1 MKIVA
6 ARVLE
11 FRRQLDGRSWN
22 PTFRWHERR
31 APLVVL
37 DTDAGVQGIGEAW
50 SRQPQIALVLD
61 ALARRFLPALV
72 DDDVKH
78 AAEIVARVAA
88 RTPSLEPWVAA
99 AAASAIDIALW
110 DAKARAAGL
119 PLWRALGGHRG
130 RVAVYASG
138 GLYRDGATHG
148 DLASEFERYVE
159 MGFTHVKMKIG
170 ALSRE
175 SDVERARAVRQA
187 IRDDTVLWVDAVNQ
201 LSRTSAR
208 AWCESL
214 ADAGVAAIQAP
225 LSFDDVAGMVEI
237 NESILPVVAT
247 EAEHR
252 EDAFR
257 ALVDARAVTFLQ
269 HCLGLCGGFS
279 GAMRID
285 SYAAE
290 RGVKSTPQCFSTAV
304 MQAASLHFG
313 AARDNVATVEY
324 HRFHD
329 HLAPLLPD
337 EMKRID
343 CGFVDLGEAPG
354 LGVAPPSLGEQPGG
368 GYVRLH
374 RQLTRADSIPT

>member
-1 MKIVA
+1 VKIVA

-22 PTFRWHERR
+22 PTFRWYERR

-37 DTDAGVQGIGEAW
+37 DTDVDVQGIGEAW

-61 ALARRFLPALV
+61 ALARQFLPALIGV
-72 DDDVKH
+72 DIAH
-78 AAEIVARVAA
+78 ATEIVARVAT

-99 AAASAIDIALW
+99 AATSAIDIALW
-110 DAKARAAGL
+110 DAKARAAGM
-119 PLWRALGGHRG
+119 PLWRVLGGHRG

-138 GLYRDGATHG
+138 GLYRDGATLR
-148 DLASEFERYVE
+148 DLAREFEGYAEVGIR
-159 MGFTHVKMKIG
+159 HVKMKIG

-175 SDVERARAVRQA
+175 GDVERVRAVRHA
-187 IRDDTVLWVDAVNQ
+187 IGADAVLWVDAVNQ

-208 AWCESL
+208 AWCEAL
-214 ADAGVAAIQAP
+214 LGAGVAAIQAP
-225 LSFDDVAGMVEI
+225 LSFDDITGMVQI
-237 NESILPVVAT
+237 NESLLPVVAT

-252 EDAFR
+252 EEAFR
-257 ALVDARAVTFLQ
+257 MLIDAHAVTVLQ
-269 HCLGLCGGFS
+269 YCLGLCGGFS
-279 GAMRID
+279 GAGPID
-285 SYAAE
+285 NHAAAH
-290 RGVKSTPQCFSTAV
+290 GVKSTPQCFSTAV

-329 HLAPLLPD
+329 HLASLLPD

-343 CGFVDLGEAPG
+343 SGFVDLGDAPG
-354 LGVAPPSLGEQPGG
+354 LGVASPSLGEQAGG
-368 GYVRLH
+368 GYVRLY
-374 RQLTRADSIPT
+374 RQLTLDDSISA